1 MKEINT
7 SDIVEI
13 STAHRDL
20 NKANLEKLKDSSAE
34 VLMIDL
40 LSELNDL
47 VEYDGSYF
55 NRRSFELIDDDIPFQ
70 SVRKLDQFRALISRI
85 DDILELAHQYE
96 QVILIDV
103 LPQNEYDSFITGIY
117 ELLYK
122 NIDNKL
128 VISAGNEAVKDI
140 LDAPLEIYDAV
151 NQQLRKINSDN
162 YENQLLFDEKL
173 EGNVLSVF
181 MNYIE
186 ERYYIYELYKDGR
199 PFKKSH
205 RTDSRYCQFILDE
218 AGKYRIRVT
227 AEVDGIK
234 PRFSN
239 TYVYKHSNGQS
250 SHAFQYVEMP
260 KESNLWMLNLLL
272 QKQDFK
278 GIVGNPFKYPDG
290 INGLEVFL
298 KDEIEEDYLRQD
310 DILEIALNTL
320 YEMEQEVRNQFISEH
335 QEELEHATPAI
346 KAFIKGLQ

>member
-1 MKEINT
+1 
-7 SDIVEI
+7 
-13 STAHRDL
+13 
-20 NKANLEKLKDSSAE
+20 
-34 VLMIDL
+34 
-40 LSELNDL
+40 L

-128 VISAGNEAVKDI
+128 VISAGNETVKDI
-140 LDAPLEIYDAV
+140 LDATLEIYDAV

-218 AGKYRIRVT
+218 AGKYRIRLT
-227 AEVDGIK
+227 TEVDGIK
-234 PRFSN
+234 LRFSN
-239 TYVYKHSNGQS
+239 TYVYKHSNSQS
-250 SHAFQYVEMP
+250 SNA
-260 KESNLWMLNLLL
+260 
-272 QKQDFK
+272 
-278 GIVGNPFKYPDG
+278 
-290 INGLEVFL
+290 
-298 KDEIEEDYLRQD
+298 
-310 DILEIALNTL
+310 
-320 YEMEQEVRNQFISEH
+320 
-335 QEELEHATPAI
+335 
-346 KAFIKGLQ
+346 